1 MGAVLLG
8 CAPEAGLSSVG
19 TTGAASTGADAS
31 TSTGEATTGTAGADG
46 SSSSSSTGAA
56 SLCGDGVLDEGEACD
71 DGSANAQNAA
81 CLLDCTVASC
91 GDGNV
96 QEGVEA
102 CDDGND
108 DDTDACTSV
117 CEAAACGDG
126 SVQGDEECDDGRDN
140 GDSRACK
147 SDCTAAVCGDG
158 LILAGEE
165 QCDDANDDNNDGC
178 SELCLFTDCGDG
190 FWNPEINEVCDDG
203 PGTPGDV
210 CNDDCLTW
218 GQWTETFNGSGDS
231 NDLIYGVAFD
241 SAGNPVVAGVT
252 LPDNGNGDDIWVRK
266 YDATG
271 AESWT
276 RTFHGVTSDL
286 GYGVAVAPNDDVFVV
301 GSVFTLTDNR
311 DIWVRRYASDGTPGF
326 TRTHNG
332 SDDEAD
338 EGRGIAIDAAGN
350 LGVVGYVTQSS
361 DTEIFVRKYTP
372 GGATL
377 WTVVESGP
385 AGGDDEG
392 HGVAFDAAGNLVA
405 TGFVS
410 TGGGAEDIWV
420 AKYNASGTELWA
432 RTHAG
437 SGGTNDAGEGVAFD
451 GGGNVVV
458 AGFEA
463 VAGESDNA
471 WIRKYDPDGT
481 ELWTQTFNGPSGG
494 RDRAQAVTVAAADEI
509 VVAGSTFE
517 DSQSDNIW
525 LRRYDA
531 DGNEVYPWAT
541 EYNSPGFL
549 SDVAHGVAVDGDGN
563 VAVGGFETRSENGEA
578 RNTWLRY
585 VLP

>member
-1 MGAVLLG
+1 M
-8 CAPEAGLSSVG
+8 
-19 TTGAASTGADAS
+19 
-31 TSTGEATTGTAGADG
+31 
-46 SSSSSSTGAA
+46 
-56 SLCGDGVLDEGEACD
+56 CGDGTLDDGEECD
-71 DGSANAQNAA
+71 DGPDNGESAP
-81 CLLDCTVASC
+81 CLPDCIAASC

-96 QEGVEA
+96 QDGVEA

-108 DDTDACTSV
+108 DDTDDCTSV

-126 SVQGDEECDDGRDN
+126 SMQGDEECDDGEDN

-158 LILAGEE
+158 VIFAGEE

-218 GQWTETFNGSGDS
+218 GQWTETFNGSGSS
-231 NDLIYGVAFD
+231 NDLIQGVAFD

-252 LPDNGNGDDIWVRK
+252 FSDNGNGDDIWVRK

-271 AESWT
+271 SEVWT
-276 RTFHGVTSDL
+276 QTFHGVTSDL

-311 DIWVRRYASDGTPGF
+311 DIWVRRYASNGTPGF

-332 SDDEAD
+332 SDDDAD
-338 EGRGIAIDAAGN
+338 EGRGIAVDAAGN
-350 LGVVGYVTQSS
+350 LGVVGYVTQGS
-361 DTEIFVRKYTP
+361 DTEIFIRKYSP
-372 GGATL
+372 AGATL
-377 WTVVESGP
+377 WTVVESSSGS
-385 AGGDDEG
+385 ADDEG
-392 HGVAFDAAGNLVA
+392 HGVAFDATGNLIA
-405 TGFVS
+405 TGFIS
-410 TGGGAEDIWV
+410 AGGSAQDVWV
-420 AKYNASGTELWA
+420 AKYNPGGAELWA

-437 SGGTNDAGEGVAFD
+437 SGGSNDGGEGVAVD
-451 GGGNVVV
+451 STGDVVV
-458 AGFEA
+458 VGFEA
-463 VAGESDNA
+463 VGGQSDNA
-471 WIRKYDPDGT
+471 WIRKYDPDGS
-481 ELWTQTFNGPSGG
+481 EVWTQTFNGPSDG
-494 RDRAQAVTVAAADEI
+494 RDRAQGVAVAGADEI
-509 VVAGSTFE
+509 VVVGSTVAG
-517 DSQSDNIW
+517 SQSDNIW
-525 LRRYDA
+525 VRRYDT
-531 DGNEVYPWAT
+531 DGNETYPWAT

-549 SDVAHGVAVDGDGN
+549 SDVANGVAADEDGN

-585 VLP
+585 VLS